1 MGFHVC
7 AVKGNPAPV
16 VFPWKIIRSVFRTY
30 VQDDHINVVKW
41 HRILIKG
48 AIASNK
54 IENIIIAT
62 ISDLIARENPSC

>member
-1 MGFHVC
+1 MC

-16 VFPWKIIRSVFRTY
+16 VFPWKIICSVFRTY

>member
-16 VFPWKIIRSVFRTY
+16 VLPWKMTCSVFRTH
-30 VQDDHINVVKW
+30 VQDDHINVVKQ

-48 AIASNK
+48 AITGNK
-54 IENIIIAT
+54 MGNIIIAT
-62 ISDLIARENPSC
+62 ISDLIAREKLSS

>member
-1 MGFHVC
+1 MGFRVC
-7 AVKGNPAPV
+7 AVKGSPAPV

-48 AIASNK
+48 AITSNK